1 MEFIVSENFVRIG
14 VFVTVFATMAIFE
27 LWSPRLERE
36 ELRGAYRSRRWLTNI
51 SLVVISSVAMRV
63 LLPVAAGGA
72 AAYAQNRGWGLF
84 NALHV
89 DPVVAGLLSFVL
101 LDFAIWL
108 EHVASHKIPLFWR
121 IHKMHHAD
129 TAIDVTTGL
138 RFHPFE
144 IVLSMLWKMLIVLVL
159 GPPVVAVLIFEVV
172 LNATSM
178 FNHSNVRLPLPA
190 DRFIRRF
197 LVTPDMHRVHHST
210 IPDETDS
217 NYGFNLPI
225 WDRMFKTYVD
235 QPRLGHDD
243 VEIGLKEYRDARPSG
258 LVWSLALPLRRK

>member
-108 EHVASHKIPLFWR
+108 EHVASHKIPLLWQ

-144 IVLSMLWKMLIVLVL
+144 IVLSMLWKMLIVIVL
-159 GPPVVAVLIFEVV
+159 GPPVVAVLVFEVV

-178 FNHSNVRLPLPA
+178 FNHSNVRLPLRA
-190 DRFIRRF
+190 DMLIRRF

-210 IPDETDS
+210 ISDETDS

-225 WDRMFKTYVD
+225 WDKMFKTYVD
-235 QPRLGHDD
+235 QPRLGHEAI
-243 VEIGLKEYRDARPSG
+243 EIGLKEYRDERPSG
-258 LVWSLALPLRRK
+258 LLWSLALPLRRK